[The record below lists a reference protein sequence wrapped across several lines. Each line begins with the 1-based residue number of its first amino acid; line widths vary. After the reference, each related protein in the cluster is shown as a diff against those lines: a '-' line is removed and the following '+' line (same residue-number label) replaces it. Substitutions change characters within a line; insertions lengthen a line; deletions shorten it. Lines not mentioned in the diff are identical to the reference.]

1 VSSNVSP
8 NFVDPEEYI
17 TDDVTYVMKSSS
29 AVIAPLTFNEPVI
42 STSLVA
48 DHIDPVCAN
57 IESPD
62 EPLEPLEP
70 ELPDVPLDPDVP
82 DDPLLPLEPDEP
94 DVPLE
99 PELPDVPEE
108 PLDPL
113 EPDVPEDPLLPLVPD
128 VPDVIELKL
137 TPLTVI
143 PPVKLPDPDTIMS
156 SLNTTLLP
164 PELVIL
170 LPSCI

>member
-1 VSSNVSP
+1 
-8 NFVDPEEYI
+8 
-17 TDDVTYVMKSSS
+17 MKSSS
-29 AVIAPLTFNEPVI
+29 AVIAPLTLKEPVI
-42 STSLVA
+42 STFLVA
-48 DHIDPVCAN
+48 DHMEPVCAN

-62 EPLEPLEP
+62 EPLEPFDP

-82 DDPLLPLEPDEP
+82 EEPLLPLEP

-99 PELPDVPEE
+99 PELPDVPDE
-108 PLDPL
+108 PL
-113 EPDVPEDPLLPLVPD
+113 EPDVPLFPELPDEPL

-137 TPLTVI
+137 TPLTLI
-143 PPVKLPDPDTIMS
+143 PPVKIPDPDTIMS